1 MRPLASHCVA
11 RSPRDR
17 KRPSGKTL
25 MAFLAPL
32 WLLAGAAAAV
42 PLLIHLMRRR
52 AGLRI
57 DFPAVRYLVRAERE
71 HSRDLR
77 LRNLL
82 LMILRVAAVLLIT
95 LAAAHPIV
103 RMAGGGHARTALAV
117 VLDNS
122 LSTSAVVGGRPVLQ
136 QLQSRAREILRRTSA
151 SDRVWLVTAD
161 GVVHG
166 GSRDAVL
173 D

>member
-1 MRPLASHCVA
+1 M
-11 RSPRDR
+11 
-17 KRPSGKTL
+17 G
-25 MAFLAPL
+25 FLAPL

-103 RMAGGGHARTALAV
+103 RMAGGERIEPHVGEFNAGRTFTRYYWQLE
-117 VLDNS
+117 LDEQ
-122 LSTSAVVGGRPVLQ
+122 LRPTG
-136 QLQSRAREILRRTSA
+136 REI
-151 SDRVWLVTAD
+151 VP
-161 GVVHG
+161 G
-166 GSRDAVL
+166 GPPNPR
-173 D
+173 

>member
-1 MRPLASHCVA
+1 M
-11 RSPRDR
+11 
-17 KRPSGKTL
+17 G
-25 MAFLAPL
+25 FLAPL
-32 WLLAGAAAAV
+32 WLLAGVAAAV

-52 AGLRI
+52 AGARI
-57 DFPAVRYLVRAERE
+57 DFPAVRYLLRAERE

-82 LMILRVAAVLLIT
+82 LMLLRVAAVLLIT
-95 LAAAHPIV
+95 LAAARPVI

-122 LSTSAVVGGRPVLQ
+122 LSTSAIVGGRPVLQ
-136 QLQSRAREILRRTSA
+136 QLQARARDIIRRS
-151 SDRVWLVTAD
+151 SSGDRVWLVTAD

-173 D
+173 DA